1 MLTPFKDYST
11 STIAYQQSMK
21 LNKLCIEGIS
31 SNERDR
37 GTIGGAMHGDG
48 GDQENRCGVAKY
60 AL

>member
-1 MLTPFKDYST
+1 
-11 STIAYQQSMK
+11 MK
-21 LNKLCIEGIS
+21 LNKLCMIEGIS

-37 GTIGGAMHGDG
+37 GTIGGAMDG